1 MPFFDTPEPE
11 SSPFEFDE
19 DYSQPDWFGPP
30 SSGLG
35 MPVAERVFLVQ
46 RSDPLVAVTGFIAYA
61 TGLQFETVIRGTDR
75 RVGRAMH
82 GTFRSPYDDQPDQA
96 YPDSACSPRM
106 GRTRTPE
113 AGRVSSAAPA
123 STTRMSPPSLLR
135 RFSSRTVAGAA
146 ATI

>member
-82 GTFRSPYDDQPDQA
+82 GTFRSPYDDQPDEA
-96 YPDSACSPRM
+96 SRDSVFRFGVLTAD
-106 GRTRTPE
+106 GTDANTRGGSRVLGC
-113 AGRVSSAAPA
+113 AGFDDADESAQPPAPV
-123 STTRMSPPSLLR
+123 L
-135 RFSSRTVAGAA
+135 VEN
-146 ATI
+146 